1 MPYQSCGLDKKIHR
15 KAMDFLAERVVRNLN
30 SASPTPIDLELGEFN
45 PPEIKPHDKLEF
57 GGLLSNYFLIF
68 RVPQIY
74 RIHQHNNQTTYQNKI
89 QFDYKHW

>member
-1 MPYQSCGLDKKIHR
+1 MGR
-15 KAMDFLAERVVRNLN
+15 KLNLSS
-30 SASPTPIDLELGEFN
+30 SALIDLKLGEFN
-45 PPEIKPHDKLEF
+45 PSEIKPLEKLEF

-89 QFDYKHW
+89 QFDYKH